1 MKLHNTNHGIKLFVT
16 AENRTRDL
24 SDHSR
29 DDLPLSHEAS
39 ESCNDMNNAGAKT
52 IVISLSVELSR
63 IRDKGD
69 YVLIIWNFNED

>member
-1 MKLHNTNHGIKLFVT
+1 MGFRQLKRCGVRVRQLK
-16 AENRTRDL
+16 RY
-24 SDHSR
+24 SM
-29 DDLPLSHEAS
+29 
-39 ESCNDMNNAGAKT
+39 SCNDMNNAGAKA